1 MNIDHCFCI
10 YYLRSCLC
18 ALVIITTTCVIDYV
32 KLCISYLDVMKN
44 LMIRAVGEGAALA
57 TVASATVADA
67 LATLAIASS
76 SVSSDNIS
84 SSSEM
89 IIDKGSVDFPIFFLY
104 FETRCE
110 NPIAIPVSLPVFF
123 FFPSSL
129 VICSLS
135 HSMDS
140 LDIS

>member
-1 MNIDHCFCI
+1 MNIDHCFYI

-57 TVASATVADA
+57 TVASATAADA
-67 LATLAIASS
+67 LASLAIASS
-76 SVSSDNIS
+76 VSDNIP

-89 IIDKGSVDFPIFFLY
+89 IINKGSVNFPIFFLY
-104 FETRCE
+104 F
-110 NPIAIPVSLPVFF
+110 IAIPVSLPVFF
-123 FFPSSL
+123 FPL
-129 VICSLS
+129 
-135 HSMDS
+135 
-140 LDIS
+140 